1 MERLT
6 VPGTLDSL
14 ADVRKYVTAA
24 AAAAGLDKK
33 ATYRL
38 NLAVDEIATNIIMH
52 GYDEAGREG
61 MLDLWSEIDEKTL
74 TISLE
79 DTGAIYNPH
88 QSEVDLDLELPLEQR
103 KIGGLGVYLTIQSV
117 DKFLYEHI
125 GEGRNRHTFVMNRT
139 SVSPEK

>member
-14 ADVRKYVTAA
+14 TEIRKYVTAA

-38 NLAVDEIATNIIMH
+38 NLAVDEIATNIIIH

-61 MLDLWSEIDEKTL
+61 MIDLWSEIDEKTL

-79 DTGAIYNPH
+79 DSGATYNPF
-88 QSEVDLDLELPLEQR
+88 QSDVELDLDLPLEQR
-103 KIGGLGVYLTIQSV
+103 QIGGLGVYLTIQSV
-117 DKFLYEHI
+117 DKFLYEHTS
-125 GEGRNRHTFVMNRT
+125 EDRNRHTFVMNR
-139 SVSPEK
+139 SPASLAQ

>member
-14 ADVRKYVTAA
+14 SDIRKYVTAA

-38 NLAVDEIATNIIMH
+38 NLAIDEIATNIITH

-61 MLDLWSEIDEKTL
+61 TLDLWAEIDEKTL
-74 TISLE
+74 VISLE

-88 QSEVDLDLELPLEQR
+88 HSDVDLDLALPLEQR
-103 KIGGLGVYLTIQSV
+103 QIGGLGVYLTIQSV
-117 DKFLYEHI
+117 DRFLYERV
-125 GEGRNRHTFVMNRT
+125 GDRNRHTFGMRRPAA
-139 SVSPEK
+139 SSEE